1 MDNSPAVAFMKDD
14 EGRYVYV
21 NKPFEKVFGQKLSF
35 LKGRTSLTGCRRS
48 APPTLTMTISRC
60 WKAAG
65 GVSSLPAGDGKLRHW
80 LVFKFPRS
88 TPPDDGTSRA
98 SALISANAV
107 ASKKRW
113 PNRSSAKRK
122 PRISQAIR
130 CSLDSHEIYRTC
142 VNWVRTS
149 MWIVVRCS

>member
-35 LKGRTSLTGCRRS
+35 LKGRTSFDWLPPIS
-48 APPTLTMTISRC
+48 AADTHDDDLKVLESGRPREC
-60 WKAAG
+60 
-65 GVSSLPAGDGKLRHW
+65 VESLPAGDGKLRHW

-113 PNRSSAKRK
+113 PNRSSAKR
-122 PRISQAIR
+122 
-130 CSLDSHEIYRTC
+130 
-142 VNWVRTS
+142 
-149 MWIVVRCS
+149 